1 MSLGVIISKEI
12 SILTFDIKKSFIIY
26 HHLAFR
32 RTHNEKTFNSKVY
45 LSISIVVKE
54 RMYHPYSYVC
64 LPVISHYEEIY
75 EG

>member
-54 RMYHPYSYVC
+54 RT
-64 LPVISHYEEIY
+64 
-75 EG
+75 